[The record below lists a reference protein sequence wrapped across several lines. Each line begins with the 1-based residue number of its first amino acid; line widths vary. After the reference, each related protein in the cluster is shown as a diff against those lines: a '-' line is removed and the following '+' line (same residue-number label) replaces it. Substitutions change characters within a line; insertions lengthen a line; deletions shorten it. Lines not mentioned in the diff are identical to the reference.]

1 MTVAR
6 ASKTAGALVFPRP
19 TEIHQL
25 QARDEGAWSALFERE
40 YLFVFRSLLAQTAN
54 RAVAEDIAQQVFLEA
69 LAGIGRYRDRGT
81 PIRAWL
87 LRIARHRAHDWYRRR
102 RREEPGEV
110 EVATPGP
117 EEALTPAL
125 DALAA
130 LTPEQREV
138 MHLRFV
144 EGYQLE
150 EVAGLTGRSVGAVKS
165 LQHRALERLR
175 TELDETATRRELR

>member
-1 MTVAR
+1 MTVAP
-6 ASKTAGALVFPRP
+6 ASTTAGALVFPRP
-19 TEIHQL
+19 TEIQQL
-25 QARDEGAWSALFERE
+25 QARDEGAWSALFERD

-54 RAVAEDIAQQVFLEA
+54 RAVAEDLAQQVFLEA
-69 LAGIGRYRDRGT
+69 LAGIGRYRDRGK

-87 LRIARHRAHDWYRRR
+87 LQIGRHRAHDWYRRKGR
-102 RREEPGEV
+102 DECVDV

-165 LQHRALERLR
+165 LQHRALGRLR
-175 TELDETATRRELR
+175 AEFDEAAPGRELR